1 MYLTQELPIVQSKMV
16 YFVGSSD
23 LEISNESE
31 VADLILSLR
40 GFLSGL
46 ENQKQI
52 ISELSENELET
63 FYNKV
68 YQATLDFSKIQKK
81 MQYYQY
87 FGNSTIRNY
96 FDSIITGLKQL
107 RKDLLKIIEGDLLA
121 GAQIITQ
128 QNISK
133 QLISN

>member
-31 VADLILSLR
+31 VADLILTLR